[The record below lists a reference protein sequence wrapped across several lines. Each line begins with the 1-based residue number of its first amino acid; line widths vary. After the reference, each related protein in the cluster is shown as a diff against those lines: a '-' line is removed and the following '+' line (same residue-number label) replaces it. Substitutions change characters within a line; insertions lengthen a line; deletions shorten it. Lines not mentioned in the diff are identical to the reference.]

1 MLNTNAESH
10 RAAYTI
16 FLLRTILFLNCF
28 GSSFCPNFM
37 VHLGGTSCQDISICE
52 QVAINSWVPMSD
64 PGEQLWRS
72 SGGNDCK
79 SGRERRCRHRDT
91 STCLGLFGG
100 VKNLWDFPSQPEG
113 LCFFHLF
120 SYMEKVNPM
129 MMYDKSMIMF
139 IFPN

>member
-28 GSSFCPNFM
+28 GSSFFPNFM

-64 PGEQLWRS
+64 PPRRAALEILWRQRLQKWQREEMQA
-72 SGGNDCK
+72 SGYLDM
-79 SGRERRCRHRDT
+79 
-91 STCLGLFGG
+91 FGFVWRG
-100 VKNLWDFPSQPEG
+100 EKVMGFPITTRGFMFFPSIFLHG
-113 LCFFHLF
+113 KSK
-120 SYMEKVNPM
+120 SYDDV
-129 MMYDKSMIMF
+129 
-139 IFPN
+139 